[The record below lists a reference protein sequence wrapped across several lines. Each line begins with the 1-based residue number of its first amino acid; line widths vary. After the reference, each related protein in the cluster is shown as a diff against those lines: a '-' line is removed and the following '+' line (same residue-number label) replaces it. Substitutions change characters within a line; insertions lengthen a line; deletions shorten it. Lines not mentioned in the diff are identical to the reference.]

1 MLRCSLYYTALRVR
15 RRPKSIYYQCFWG
28 VFRVIACDFSRFVQF
43 FWVVF
48 FSSSTYIYKARVLC
62 CVTYICMYVV

>member
-48 FSSSTYIYKARVLC
+48 LVVVHTYIRLEFCAVSPIYV
-62 CVTYICMYVV
+62 CM